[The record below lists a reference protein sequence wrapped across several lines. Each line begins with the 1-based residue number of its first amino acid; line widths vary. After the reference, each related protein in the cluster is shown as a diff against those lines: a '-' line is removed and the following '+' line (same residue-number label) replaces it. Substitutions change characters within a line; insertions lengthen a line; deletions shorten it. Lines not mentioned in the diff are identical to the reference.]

1 MKKCPFCAEEIL
13 DEAVKCKH
21 CGEVLEKK
29 AFEHLTHE
37 EEKTTID
44 FSKETEY
51 YQKILT
57 EIDANNGKYL
67 SKWNWAAFFF
77 GALWYLYKGMWAG
90 TVLRS
95 LMKIMPRPFR
105 SLTTAVLCTISW
117 KTYSGVPYLTSACS
131 TISTARATPAQKPC
145 VLARNICIEPLNVI
159 R

>member
-77 GALWYLYKGMWAG
+77 GALWYLYKGMWAKALIMLFVCI
-90 TVLRS
+90 VLAGVPC
-95 LMKIMPRPFR
+95 IFFW
-105 SLTTAVLCTISW
+105 I
-117 KTYSGVPYLTSACS
+117 YSGVAGNYDYYLLKGKGT
-131 TISTARATPAQKPC
+131 QFWKK
-145 VLARNICIEPLNVI
+145 
-159 R
+159 